1 MLQNVSAPL
10 NVIVELPQGNRSY
23 PVAVDNNQMVEP
35 DSPGSANIQVLK
47 YGTTSSITTADVRQ
61 VGVSF
66 YFKLT
71 RDKEGTDTITEGSL
85 AIDDDDQSQEQIISY
100 GDITLDPN
108 TTYYFNYKI
117 ESSSQFSISNVV
129 LRNVDENLPTLPVD
143 LNLQSQSGILQG
155 SLPVTPQK
163 SITLNRL
170 DIKNFEQV
178 FVPTETTLKVSL
190 YKDGDT
196 NTPLVE
202 TSQTLAFSKP
212 GLRLTPTFQFQ
223 PVELMGDQTYQV
235 HYEITSGAPLHLYG
249 ESFTLET
256 SWDDALPLNI
266 DQYNVQGGIFVPLN
280 LELYEPDTPE
290 KRDAMLKILAESDYI
305 VIPSNRAYDAM
316 PRLPLRYPLT
326 LKYYQALFDC
336 NCSGDALENRAYGL
350 EPPFKSPL
358 GFELVATFESPPSLG
373 FLKFPDQ
380 SADESFTVYDH
391 PKVMI
396 FKKLQDFSIDKV
408 TTLLNSVDLN
418 KVLIQTPLQ
427 YTRAPTAMLLP
438 ADRLLAQRN
447 SVNWYSVFDRYTLF
461 NFWPTLGGITWY
473 LLLFFMG
480 LIVFPLVY
488 DVFSWLPDKGY
499 PLMRIAGLIA
509 IAWLVWFLGSFKVL
523 PFSQLTIWLCVGL
536 LLLLSLGVAYRQRES
551 LSKYVSSHWKN
562 ILGTETIFL
571 AIFLFSL
578 WIRLGNPDL
587 WNPWLGGEKPMEF
600 AFFNSVLRSV
610 YFPPENPWLAGHY
623 INYYYYGY
631 VIAAIPTKLLGL
643 LPSMAYNLILPSWF
657 AMTGIGVF
665 SVGFNVVAG
674 LHKGQD
680 PIESKPADL
689 TPSLRGKFFDR
700 QRFISNLPY
709 LAGAFAM
716 VAVLFLGNLFEV
728 RVLWKYLPQA
738 SSISG
743 SSTSYPLE
751 HVGAFIGGAIQVLT
765 GQSSLPGNNG
775 NWYFDA
781 SRPILPNGPDTPIAE
796 FPYFTFL
803 YGDMHPHLLAMPV
816 YALAFGWILNLLL
829 WPISRRKWTSRIPSL
844 IAAGLIF
851 GSFNPLHSW
860 DFPTFLGLGML
871 VILWDVWR
879 ARTDS
884 IKQTVQS
891 IFIYEL
897 VFAGMAYAFYW
908 PFTQWF
914 KTAYNSLD
922 LWSGARTPLFDYLF
936 VFGLPL
942 FLMISLLIR
951 DLFPTFK
958 SWIPTMGF
966 CFKTAVRKR
975 LQLAAHQ
982 IVFGNSNGHHW
993 SGCPMVFGLS
1003 GVDFWNPA
1011 PHWNCISTGCWAQ
1024 DVNTSTGHPD
1034 LVWNRSFHYII
1045 C

>member
-1 MLQNVSAPL
+1 M
-10 NVIVELPQGNRSY
+10 
-23 PVAVDNNQMVEP
+23 
-35 DSPGSANIQVLK
+35 
-47 YGTTSSITTADVRQ
+47 
-61 VGVSF
+61 GVSF

-100 GDITLDPN
+100 GDVTLDPN

-129 LRNVDENLPTLPVD
+129 LRNVDESLPILSVD
-143 LNLQSQSGILQG
+143 LDLQSQSGILQG

-196 NTPLVE
+196 NTPLLE
-202 TSQTLAFSKP
+202 TSQTLTFSRP

-223 PVELMGDQTYQV
+223 PVELLGDQTYQV

-290 KRDAMLKILAESDYI
+290 KRDDMLKILAESDYI

-358 GFELVATFESPPSLG
+358 GFELVAAFESPPSLG
-373 FLKFPDQ
+373 FLKFSDQ

-408 TTLLNSVDLN
+408 ATLLNSVDLN
-418 KVLIQTPLQ
+418 QVLIQTPLQ
-427 YTRAPTAMLLP
+427 YTRAPSAMLLP

-447 SVNWYSVFDRYTLF
+447 SGNWSSVFDRYALV
-461 NFWPTLGGITWY
+461 NFWPTLSGITWY

-480 LIVFPLVY
+480 LIVFPLVFV
-488 DVFSWLPDKGY
+488 VFSWLPDRGY
-499 PLMRIAGLIA
+499 PLMRIAGLIT
-509 IAWLVWFLGSFKVL
+509 IAWMAWFLGSFKVL
-523 PFSQLTIWLCVGL
+523 PFSQLTIWLCLGL

-551 LSKYVSSHWKN
+551 LSKYISSHWKN

-578 WIRLGNPDL
+578 WVRLGNPDL

-643 LPSMAYNLILPSWF
+643 LPSIAYNLILPSWF
-657 AMTGIGVF
+657 AMTGIGMF
-665 SVGFNVVAG
+665 SVGSIWRLV
-674 LHKGQD
+674 
-680 PIESKPADL
+680 
-689 TPSLRGKFFDR
+689 
-700 QRFISNLPY
+700 FI
-709 LAGAFAM
+709 
-716 VAVLFLGNLFEV
+716 
-728 RVLWKYLPQA
+728 K
-738 SSISG
+738 
-743 SSTSYPLE
+743 TK
-751 HVGAFIGGAIQVLT
+751 T
-765 GQSSLPGNNG
+765 QSSQCPPIKALP
-775 NWYFDA
+775 A
-781 SRPILPNGPDTPIAE
+781 
-796 FPYFTFL
+796 
-803 YGDMHPHLLAMPV
+803 
-816 YALAFGWILNLLL
+816 GWVL
-829 WPISRRKWTSRIPSL
+829 
-844 IAAGLIF
+844 
-851 GSFNPLHSW
+851 
-860 DFPTFLGLGML
+860 
-871 VILWDVWR
+871 
-879 ARTDS
+879 
-884 IKQTVQS
+884 
-891 IFIYEL
+891 
-897 VFAGMAYAFYW
+897 
-908 PFTQWF
+908 
-914 KTAYNSLD
+914 
-922 LWSGARTPLFDYLF
+922 
-936 VFGLPL
+936 
-942 FLMISLLIR
+942 
-951 DLFPTFK
+951 
-958 SWIPTMGF
+958 
-966 CFKTAVRKR
+966 
-975 LQLAAHQ
+975 
-982 IVFGNSNGHHW
+982 
-993 SGCPMVFGLS
+993 
-1003 GVDFWNPA
+1003 
-1011 PHWNCISTGCWAQ
+1011 
-1024 DVNTSTGHPD
+1024 
-1034 LVWNRSFHYII
+1034 
-1045 C
+1045 